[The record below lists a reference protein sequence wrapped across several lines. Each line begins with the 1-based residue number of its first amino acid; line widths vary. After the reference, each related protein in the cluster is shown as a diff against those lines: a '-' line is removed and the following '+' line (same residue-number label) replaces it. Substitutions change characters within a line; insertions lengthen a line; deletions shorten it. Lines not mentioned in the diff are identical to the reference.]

1 MRSEYVIQFTGSRV
15 SHLPVA
21 GYKTACGREAYG
33 IAQWEG
39 GYHETLPEITCK
51 SCLKYIPKG
60 ATWNAHTAQYT
71 NAPGKP
77 WGTGIGYKPSSL
89 IDIKG
94 GEKDNVTWFRSRDG
108 DPAGIL
114 LLWGYD
120 RFWVYTNEETS

>member
-1 MRSEYVIQFTGSRV
+1 MRNKYFAQFTGSKV
-15 SHLPVA
+15 THLPI
-21 GYKTACGREAYG
+21 GERLLACGRDGRGAV
-33 IAQWEG
+33 WEG
-39 GYHETLPEITCK
+39 GFHETLPEITCK
-51 SCLKYIPKG
+51 SCLKYTPKG

-89 IDIKG
+89 SDIVG
-94 GEKDNVTWFRSRDG
+94 DQRDNTTWLPSKDG